1 MHLEC
6 QTALTGSEY
15 QMQLIIVKLHIKL
28 RRFMSF
34 SMLIKDGSGQVHI
47 CPREKVTY
55 ALHYNYAFHA
65 VC

>member
-6 QTALTGSEY
+6 QTVLTGSEY

-47 CPREKVTY
+47 CPREKVI
-55 ALHYNYAFHA
+55 
-65 VC
+65 V